1 MNLARYLGVASLVLG
16 ALAPVGAAQA
26 QDSLVGAWVL
36 DPAKSN
42 GPPGA
47 VPTGGTVEVT
57 AAGGGKYTS
66 VSEISVGGVSG
77 RSEVAYSVD
86 GKDYAVTMT
95 PAQPGVAITQ
105 SIERV
110 SDTVYNSNVKL
121 NGQLMMTVVTEIS
134 SDGKTVTQTTTG
146 VGQFAALS
154 STTVFQRK

>member
-1 MNLARYLGVASLVLG
+1 MNFAKCLCVASLVLG
-16 ALAPVGAAQA
+16 ALAPIGAAEA

-47 VPTGGTVEVT
+47 VPTGGTVEIA

-66 VSEISVGGVSG
+66 VSEVSVGGVTG

-86 GKDYAVTMT
+86 GKDYAVTMS

-110 SDTVYNSNVKL
+110 SDTVYNSSIKV
-121 NGQLMMTVVTEIS
+121 NGELMATVVTEIS

-146 VGQFAALS
+146 VGQFAGLS
-154 STTVFQRK
+154 STVVFQRK